1 MPEWVGLC
9 HPLHWHSFCLFKL
22 LLIGSA
28 LTSPIL
34 SIIPQHP
41 STGRSI
47 PLYFHPPA
55 SISLPSTRPQAR
67 NRQGKIYGSV
77 PDLWVPMQSSFVQLE
92 SNNSAHQ
99 PLMFL
104 RLHSSLFLSG
114 SLGSPH
120 QEHTRG
126 PSPSSALRGLPPGS
140 RCTLSPPHFPQPFL
154 LCRPRLQLEGPRSP
168 ELCLPSVSLSSCSF
182 VGARVNVPQG
192 HGLLL
197 PCCFMTVRTQP
208 LRLSAH
214 LCICLDSSQQVFK
227 LRKSDAVNAITCSVH
242 V

>member
-77 PDLWVPMQSSFVQLE
+77 PDLWVPMQLSFVQLE

-99 PLMFL
+99 PLMSL
-104 RLHSSLFLSG
+104 RLHSSLFLLG

-126 PSPSSALRGLPPGS
+126 PSPSSALQGS
-140 RCTLSPPHFPQPFL
+140 LQAHAAPSPRPTSHSPSSSVAHAFSLKAHALLSCVFPLSVSHLAPSL
-154 LCRPRLQLEGPRSP
+154 VP
-168 ELCLPSVSLSSCSF
+168 ELTFPKGTDFCFPVVSW
-182 VGARVNVPQG
+182 QWG
-192 HGLLL
+192 H
-197 PCCFMTVRTQP
+197 
-208 LRLSAH
+208 SH
-214 LCICLDSSQQVFK
+214 
-227 LRKSDAVNAITCSVH
+227 
-242 V
+242 